1 MKAFVLG
8 VSLMPKTNEC
18 GVDLVIPVFVGPFG
32 ADNVLKPEMFSY
44 IGVQVKNTQ
53 SATKERQQVLRATR
67 AHTMKVPFRFS
78 VLWNARRGG
87 GGGSKRRSASTVEV
101 YSGVDFEDDPGQA
114 RHESLGRRRKRQRQ
128 QRHVEAEEEEEV
140 EVEVEAEAEAE
151 ADVQSR
157 ERERADRG
165 GRMPK
170 RSRGLREAID
180 QEGHVVHD
188 ERWIGV
194 ICEHVSVDLFP
205 FLCDYNSGTK
215 FVMDENLRK
224 LCAIDMFCPEIF
236 DEDPG
241 LPDLLKECIH
251 GDMRFS

>member
-8 VSLMPKTNEC
+8 VSLMSKTNEC
-18 GVDLVIPVFVGPFG
+18 GVNLVIPVFVGPFG

-53 SATKERQQVLRATR
+53 SATRERQQVLRATR

-128 QRHVEAEEEEEV
+128 QRHVEAEEEV
-140 EVEVEAEAEAE
+140 EVEVEAE

-205 FLCDYNSGTK
+205 FLCDYNIGTD
-215 FVMDENLRK
+215 FVMDANLRK
-224 LCAIDMFCPEIF
+224 LCAVDLLCPGVF
-236 DEDPG
+236 DPNAH
-241 LPDLLKECIH
+241 LPDLLKESIH
-251 GDMRFS
+251 GDLRFS